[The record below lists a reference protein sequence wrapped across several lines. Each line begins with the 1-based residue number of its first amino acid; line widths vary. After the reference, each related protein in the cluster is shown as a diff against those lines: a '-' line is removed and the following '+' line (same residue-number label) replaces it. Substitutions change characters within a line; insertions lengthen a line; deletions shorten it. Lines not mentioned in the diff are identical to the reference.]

1 MSEPQRVVA
10 GPSRMNNPN
19 QPRPGDGRSAQRKP
33 APSPLQVTQISTP
46 TTDTFV
52 HDPSGDLGSPNSMRG
67 GSAPSHSPRSPIYNV
82 SIPRDGMKSPRE
94 RLEAFFKTTDNT
106 DYSQPRSPGTSKSSP
121 LSTPKEDTYRPIR
134 NVSAPLATTNAGGEL
149 PRNVPSDPPPK
160 ILRPEPRIIPRQ
172 SSIDSTMSSVS
183 STTSY
188 SNLQDPLSPNP
199 SDIAYIISAAGSAE
213 AAIHQLLKEK
223 KQSAAQSAQLWRLV
237 NKQRTLVL
245 GLNKDLER
253 ALLDKERYRK
263 KLREQQAQVQPAPV
277 NVIET
282 LQDSPPPRS
291 PSPAG
296 SESPDELPIQRHSVH
311 PDIPNHFQEMER
323 TPDHANQFISSPT
336 ASSTSTPSLLALSEG
351 RRTPLPN
358 SANVSPA
365 IRDMEIQNKEPLL
378 ETSAVKSNIQALKP
392 LEIQKTP
399 STSLFVKSSPITPD
413 NDSSGA
419 RGSFTARRSI
429 TTPRKAPQGPLIELT
444 ASTPRAEDFVASS
457 PSTRRGPPAPLN
469 LRPKVPTNSNLG
481 AFGPDDHSGSEY
493 EEVSDVE
500 EIPAFERGRKK
511 TREDDD
517 REREAAVL
525 LKEQQSRSTSKKEK
539 RSKSATIKSSQ
550 VTITPTKD
558 MPISPAIRSF
568 SPDEN
573 TAGSSSSSM
582 QRHLSPPTS
591 LAGVLNR
598 PPSSADSRSV
608 TTRNLVSQFPLS
620 PGLPISPRPI
630 DRPVNSPSPRSPREG
645 AHVHLVSPP
654 LSPRSSPPMSLS
666 PRAPRN
672 EIPLPPYTPTSLV
685 SPLPL
690 NSLEPEQAALE
701 NSEAAIRSPREVQGV
716 FSGLPSD
723 PPSHL
728 LSDQTGPG
736 GVNKGLVSEAYPD
749 LLLPP
754 NALPSILVS
763 VTSSRLKPSR
773 YSTLALRGTE
783 EEPVFTLGI
792 SARSNMQQLW
802 RVEKPTVSLPQL
814 DHQLKQLSS
823 FNAKLPDRSLF
834 SGHAPARIDAR
845 RIALEKYFEAI
856 LDTPMDEKAALI
868 ICQYLSTQVI
878 HIEEFEKSGMVG
890 GVEAQ
895 PTLKLGLD
903 GRIVKEGF
911 LTKRGKNF
919 GGWKARFFVLDEPA
933 LRYYESP
940 GGHLL
945 GTIKLADAQ
954 IGRQSVQHS
963 SHSPSRGGDDTNNQV
978 RHAFLILEPKRKDSN
993 NYIRHV
999 LCAESDAERDEWVE
1013 ALLHYVTGQSVDA
1026 SRIRPS
1032 AVKSD
1037 SSSSKVSGS
1046 QSRRKD
1052 SEAEGIESEETDA
1065 LQALS
1070 YADTIP
1076 GQAPVRNLGDR
1087 PNLEP
1092 SSPVV
1097 GTSSQ
1102 NSLKVI
1108 SGPTNGTVIQD
1119 AGAWGNKLPESP
1131 KSKEREM
1138 KKRSIWGFRE
1148 KVSSDGITNHSNDSN
1163 TDLSR
1168 INAEKPTNV
1177 RPVFGIP
1184 LQEAADFCMASGTDV
1199 YLPAVVFRCLD
1210 YLEAKGASSEE
1221 GIFRL
1226 SGSNVVIK
1234 ALRERFNVEGDIDL
1248 LAQGQYYDVHA
1259 VASLLKLYLREL
1271 PTTVLT
1277 RELHLDFLQVLELE
1291 DKPSKIESYNVL
1303 VHKLPL
1309 ANWTLVRALSAFL
1322 ISIVNRSHINKMS
1335 VRNVGIVFSPTLNI
1349 PAPVISAFLTDF
1361 DAIFAKE
1368 PDKTKP
1374 ASIEVTA
1381 PSPLTPEDIRSPR
1394 RQLFSDIPTPSF
1406 NQASFSNGS
1415 GLGVTYEDVIQQSH
1429 AEPATGFIPLQPSYS
1444 SSNRAPS
1451 PNSHPRM
1458 AVTVPGPEYGAFK
1471 RTIGDTALMR
1481 DAKARRRESSM
1492 LMMSVGQAHRKS
1504 SMPIL
1509 NIDSGSSDLSLGV
1522 STGTG
1527 H

>member
-1 MSEPQRVVA
+1 MSESQRVVA
-10 GPSRMNNPN
+10 APSRMNNPN
-19 QPRPGDGRSAQRKP
+19 LPRPGDGRSAQRKP

-46 TTDTFV
+46 ITDTFV
-52 HDPSGDLGSPNSMRG
+52 RDSPRDLDSPQSVKG
-67 GSAPSHSPRSPIYNV
+67 GSAPSYSPRSPTYNLG
-82 SIPRDGMKSPRE
+82 IPREGVRSPRE
-94 RLEAFFKTTDNT
+94 RLEAFLKSTDNN
-106 DYSQPRSPGTSKSSP
+106 DYHQPRSPGISKSSP
-121 LSTPKEDTYRPIR
+121 LSTPTEDTYRPIR
-134 NVSAPLATTNAGGEL
+134 NVSAPLAFSNAGGEQPLNASADLL
-149 PRNVPSDPPPK
+149 PKAMRS
-160 ILRPEPRIIPRQ
+160 EARIIPRQ

-188 SNLQDPLSPNP
+188 SNLQDPLSPNL
-199 SDIAYIISAAGSAE
+199 SDVANVISAAGSAE

-223 KQSAAQSAQLWRLV
+223 KQSSAQSAQLWRLV

-263 KLREQQAQVQPAPV
+263 KLKEQQAQVQPVPV
-277 NVIET
+277 NFIET
-282 LQDSPPPRS
+282 LRDSPPPRS

-311 PDIPNHFQEMER
+311 PDMPIHVQEIAR
-323 TPDHANQFISSPT
+323 TPDQATGFISSPT
-336 ASSTSTPSLLALSEG
+336 ASSSTPSLLVQSEG
-351 RRTPLPN
+351 RRTPLPD
-358 SANVSPA
+358 SAEASPS
-365 IRDMEIQNKEPLL
+365 IQDTELQSNDPLL
-378 ETSAVKSNIQALKP
+378 GTSAVKSDFPTLEP
-392 LEIQKTP
+392 LEIQKLS
-399 STSLFVKSSPITPD
+399 STNLHIQSSPAPVTPD
-413 NDSSGA
+413 NESSGA

-429 TTPRKAPQGPLIELT
+429 TTPRKATQGPSIEFT
-444 ASTPRAEDFVASS
+444 ASTPRAEDFTVSS
-457 PSTRRGPPAPLN
+457 TSTRRGPPAPLD
-469 LRPKVPTNSNLG
+469 LSPKVPMNSKLG
-481 AFGPDDHSGSEY
+481 TFGPDDHSGSEY
-493 EEVSDVE
+493 EEISDVE

-517 REREAAVL
+517 REREAAIL

-539 RSKSATIKSSQ
+539 RSKSATIQSSQ
-550 VTITPTKD
+550 VAMPLKKD
-558 MPISPAIRSF
+558 VPISPAIRSF
-568 SPDEN
+568 SPDDD
-573 TAGSSSSSM
+573 TAGSGSM

-591 LAGVLNR
+591 LAGVLSR

-620 PGLPISPRPI
+620 PGLPVSPRPI

-645 AHVHLVSPP
+645 THAHLVSPP

-666 PRAPRN
+666 PRALRS
-672 EIPLPPYTPTSLV
+672 EIPLPPGTPTSLA

-690 NSLEPEQAALE
+690 NNLEPERRALE
-701 NSEAAIRSPREVQGV
+701 NSEPTVRSPREAQNV
-716 FSGLPSD
+716 FTGLPSD
-723 PPSHL
+723 PPCHL
-728 LSDQTGPG
+728 LPDQIGPG
-736 GVNKGLVSEAYPD
+736 GVNRGLVSETYPD

-773 YSTLALRGTE
+773 HSTLALRGTE

-814 DHQLKQLSS
+814 DQQLKQLSS
-823 FNAKLPDRSLF
+823 FNAKLPERSLF
-834 SGHAPARIDAR
+834 SGHAPAKIDAR

-878 HIEEFEKSGMVG
+878 SVEDFEKSAIVG
-890 GVEAQ
+890 GPETQ
-895 PTLKLGLD
+895 PTSRLGPD
-903 GRIVKEGF
+903 GRMVKEGF

-963 SHSPSRGGDDTNNQV
+963 SHSPARGGDDPNNQV
-978 RHAFLILEPKRKDSN
+978 RHAFLILEPKRKDSSS
-993 NYIRHV
+993 YIRHV
-999 LCAESDAERDEWVE
+999 LCAESDVERDEWVE
-1013 ALLHYVTGQSVDA
+1013 ALLHYVTGQSMDA

-1032 AVKSD
+1032 VVKND
-1037 SSSSKVSGS
+1037 SSSSKMSGS

-1052 SEAEGIESEETDA
+1052 SEVEGMEPEESDA

-1070 YADTIP
+1070 YADATP
-1076 GQAPVRNLGDR
+1076 GQAPIRNLGDR
-1087 PNLEP
+1087 QNFEP
-1092 SSPVV
+1092 SSPIV
-1097 GTSSQ
+1097 GASTQ
-1102 NSLKVI
+1102 TSLKVI
-1108 SGPTNGTVIQD
+1108 SGPTNGTVIQN

-1163 TDLSR
+1163 IDLSR
-1168 INAEKPTNV
+1168 INEEKSTNV
-1177 RPVFGIP
+1177 RAVFGIP
-1184 LQEAADFCMASGTDV
+1184 LQDAVDFCMAPGTDV
-1199 YLPAVVFRCLD
+1199 YLPAVVYRCLE

-1277 RELHLDFLQVLELE
+1277 RELHLDFLQVLGMHSLTI
-1291 DKPSKIESYNVL
+1291 SLRI
-1303 VHKLPL
+1303 
-1309 ANWTLVRALSAFL
+1309 WL
-1322 ISIVNRSHINKMS
+1322 INC
-1335 VRNVGIVFSPTLNI
+1335 F
-1349 PAPVISAFLTDF
+1349 
-1361 DAIFAKE
+1361 
-1368 PDKTKP
+1368 
-1374 ASIEVTA
+1374 
-1381 PSPLTPEDIRSPR
+1381 
-1394 RQLFSDIPTPSF
+1394 
-1406 NQASFSNGS
+1406 
-1415 GLGVTYEDVIQQSH
+1415 
-1429 AEPATGFIPLQPSYS
+1429 
-1444 SSNRAPS
+1444 
-1451 PNSHPRM
+1451 
-1458 AVTVPGPEYGAFK
+1458 
-1471 RTIGDTALMR
+1471 
-1481 DAKARRRESSM
+1481 
-1492 LMMSVGQAHRKS
+1492 
-1504 SMPIL
+1504 
-1509 NIDSGSSDLSLGV
+1509 
-1522 STGTG
+1522 
-1527 H
+1527 

>member
-1 MSEPQRVVA
+1 MSEPQKVVA

-19 QPRPGDGRSAQRKP
+19 LPRPGDGRSAQRKP

-46 TTDTFV
+46 ITDTFV
-52 HDPSGDLGSPNSMRG
+52 HNSSGDVDSPSAIRG
-67 GSAPSHSPRSPIYNV
+67 GSAPSYSPRSPIYNV

-94 RLEAFFKTTDNT
+94 RLEAFFKTTDSH
-106 DYSQPRSPGTSKSSP
+106 DYHQPRSPRTSKSSP
-121 LSTPKEDTYRPIR
+121 LSTPKEDPYCPIR
-134 NVSAPLATTNAGGEL
+134 NVSAPLATTNTVGEL
-149 PRNVPSDPPPK
+149 PQNTPLDPPQK
-160 ILRPEPRIIPRQ
+160 IFRSEPRMIPRQ

-263 KLREQQAQVQPAPV
+263 RLREQQAQVQAAPAYL
-277 NVIET
+277 IET
-282 LQDSPPPRS
+282 LRDSPPPRS

-311 PDIPNHFQEMER
+311 PDMPTLVQDLGSRPNHAFQ
-323 TPDHANQFISSPT
+323 AVSSPT
-336 ASSTSTPSLLALSEG
+336 DPSTSPASLLALSEG
-351 RRTPLPN
+351 RRTPLPI
-358 SANVSPA
+358 SADASPLVKD
-365 IRDMEIQNKEPLL
+365 IEVRNKEPLL
-378 ETSAVKSNIQALKP
+378 NALAEKPTVQALAP
-392 LEIQKTP
+392 LEIQKTS
-399 STSLFVKSSPITPD
+399 STSVYAKSSPITPD

-429 TTPRKAPQGPLIELT
+429 TTPRKLQQGPSIEFT

-457 PSTRRGPPAPLN
+457 PSTRRGPPAPLD
-469 LRPKVPTNSNLG
+469 LRPKVPTNSKLG
-481 AFGPDDHSGSEY
+481 AVGSDDHSGSEN
-493 EEVSDVE
+493 EAISDVE

-517 REREAAVL
+517 REREAAIL

-539 RSKSATIKSSQ
+539 RSKSTTIKSSQ
-550 VTITPTKD
+550 VTMSPTKD
-558 MPISPAIRSF
+558 MPVSPAIRSF
-568 SPDEN
+568 SPDN
-573 TAGSSSSSM
+573 DTAGSSSSSL

-598 PPSSADSRSV
+598 SPSSAESRSV

-620 PGLPISPRPI
+620 PGLPVSPRPI

-654 LSPRSSPPMSLS
+654 LSPRSSPAMSLS
-666 PRAPRN
+666 PRAPRA
-672 EIPLPPYTPTSLV
+672 EIPLPPHTPTLLV

-690 NSLEPEQAALE
+690 NGSEPEQAAPE
-701 NSEAAIRSPREVQGV
+701 YSKSTVRSPRVVHSV
-716 FSGLPSD
+716 FSRLPSN

-728 LSDQTGPG
+728 ISDQIGPE
-736 GVNKGLVSEAYPD
+736 GVNKSLVSEAYPD

-773 YSTLALRGTE
+773 YSTLAPRGAE

-823 FNAKLPDRSLF
+823 FSAKLPERSLF
-834 SGHAPARIDAR
+834 SGHAPAKIDAR

-878 HIEEFEKSGMVG
+878 HIEEFDKSGVVG
-890 GVEAQ
+890 GGETQ
-895 PTLKLGLD
+895 PTLRMGLD

-945 GTIKLADAQ
+945 GTIKLVDAQ
-954 IGRQSVQHS
+954 IGRQSIQHS
-963 SHSPSRGGDDTNNQV
+963 SHSPSRGGDDVNNQV
-978 RHAFLILEPKRKDSN
+978 RHAFLILEPKRKDSS

-1013 ALLHYVTGQSVDA
+1013 ALLHHVTGQPVDA

-1037 SSSSKVSGS
+1037 SSSSRVSAS

-1052 SEAEGIESEETDA
+1052 SEAEGVEAEESEA

-1076 GQAPVRNLGDR
+1076 GQTPLRMLGDR
-1087 PNLEP
+1087 PNPEP

-1097 GTSSQ
+1097 GAPFQ

-1131 KSKEREM
+1131 KSKEREL

-1148 KVSSDGITNHSNDSN
+1148 KVSSDGMTNHSNDSN
-1163 TDLSR
+1163 ADLSR
-1168 INAEKPTNV
+1168 INEEKATNV

-1184 LQEAADFCMASGTDV
+1184 LQEAADFCMAAGTDV

-1210 YLEAKGASSEE
+1210 YLEANGASSEE

-1277 RELHLDFLQVLELE
+1277 RELHLDFLQVLGTQR
-1291 DKPSKIESYNVL
+1291 
-1303 VHKLPL
+1303 LPKFVP
-1309 ANWTLVRALSAFL
+1309 N
-1322 ISIVNRSHINKMS
+1322 
-1335 VRNVGIVFSPTLNI
+1335 FS
-1349 PAPVISAFLTDF
+1349 
-1361 DAIFAKE
+1361 
-1368 PDKTKP
+1368 
-1374 ASIEVTA
+1374 
-1381 PSPLTPEDIRSPR
+1381 
-1394 RQLFSDIPTPSF
+1394 
-1406 NQASFSNGS
+1406 
-1415 GLGVTYEDVIQQSH
+1415 
-1429 AEPATGFIPLQPSYS
+1429 
-1444 SSNRAPS
+1444 
-1451 PNSHPRM
+1451 
-1458 AVTVPGPEYGAFK
+1458 
-1471 RTIGDTALMR
+1471 
-1481 DAKARRRESSM
+1481 
-1492 LMMSVGQAHRKS
+1492 
-1504 SMPIL
+1504 
-1509 NIDSGSSDLSLGV
+1509 
-1522 STGTG
+1522 
-1527 H
+1527 

>member
-1 MSEPQRVVA
+1 MSESQRAVA

-19 QPRPGDGRSAQRKP
+19 LPRPGDGRSAQRKP

-46 TTDTFV
+46 ITDTFV
-52 HDPSGDLGSPNSMRG
+52 HDSPRDLGSPGSLRG
-67 GSAPSHSPRSPIYNV
+67 GSAPSYSPRSPTYNA
-82 SIPRDGMKSPRE
+82 SIPRDGLKSPRE
-94 RLEAFFKTTDNT
+94 RLEAFLKTTDNN
-106 DYSQPRSPGTSKSSP
+106 DYGQPRSPGTSKSSP

-134 NVSAPLATTNAGGEL
+134 NVSAPLASTNTGGEL
-149 PRNVPSDPPPK
+149 PLNVPSDIPSQ
-160 ILRPEPRIIPRQ
+160 IMRSEPRIIPRQ

-263 KLREQQAQVQPAPV
+263 KLKEQQIQIQPAPV
-277 NVIET
+277 NASET
-282 LQDSPPPRS
+282 LRDSPPPRS

-311 PDIPNHFQEMER
+311 PDMPTHVQEISRIPDQAIR
-323 TPDHANQFISSPT
+323 SVSSPT
-336 ASSTSTPSLLALSEG
+336 ASSSSPTSILVQSEG
-351 RRTPLPN
+351 RRTPLHD
-358 SANVSPA
+358 SADASPS
-365 IRDMEIQNKEPLL
+365 IQSTETQNREVLL
-378 ETSAVKSNIQALKP
+378 GMSAVKPTVHALAP
-392 LEIQKTP
+392 LEILKTP
-399 STSLFVKSSPITPD
+399 STSLNVKSLPITPD
-413 NDSSGA
+413 NDNSGA

-429 TTPRKAPQGPLIELT
+429 TTPRKTPQGPSIEFT
-444 ASTPRAEDFVASS
+444 ASTPRAEDFVVNS

-469 LRPKVPTNSNLG
+469 LRPKIPTTSIVG
-481 AFGPDDHSGSEY
+481 AFGPEDHSGSDY
-493 EEVSDVE
+493 EEISDVE

-539 RSKSATIKSSQ
+539 RSKSTTIKSSQ
-550 VTITPTKD
+550 VIMPPTKD
-558 MPISPAIRSF
+558 MPVSPAIRSF
-568 SPDEN
+568 SPDDD
-573 TAGSSSSSM
+573 TAGSSPGSM

-591 LAGVLNR
+591 LAGVLSR

-645 AHVHLVSPP
+645 AHAHLVSPP

-666 PRAPRN
+666 PRAPRT
-672 EIPLPPYTPTSLV
+672 EIPLPPHTPTSLV

-690 NSLEPEQAALE
+690 KSFEPEQAAPEDSGLTV
-701 NSEAAIRSPREVQGV
+701 RSPRDVQEV

-728 LSDQTGPG
+728 VPDQTGPG
-736 GVNKGLVSEAYPD
+736 GVNRSLVSEAYPD

-773 YSTLALRGTE
+773 HSTLALKGTE

-823 FNAKLPDRSLF
+823 FSAKLPERSLF
-834 SGHAPARIDAR
+834 SGHAPAKIDAR

-878 HIEEFEKSGMVG
+878 HVDEYDKSGMAG
-890 GVEAQ
+890 GIETQ
-895 PTLKLGLD
+895 PTLRLGLD

-963 SHSPSRGGDDTNNQV
+963 SHSPSRGVDDPNNQV

-1013 ALLHYVTGQSVDA
+1013 ALLHYVMGQPVDA

-1052 SEAEGIESEETDA
+1052 SEAEGMEPEESDA

-1087 PNLEP
+1087 QNIEP

-1097 GTSSQ
+1097 GASTQ
-1102 NSLKVI
+1102 TSLKVI
-1108 SGPTNGTVIQD
+1108 SGPTNGTVIQN

-1163 TDLSR
+1163 NDLSR
-1168 INAEKPTNV
+1168 IHDEKPTNV
-1177 RPVFGIP
+1177 KAVFGIP
-1184 LQEAADFCMASGTDV
+1184 LQEAVDFCMAPGTDV
-1199 YLPAVVFRCLD
+1199 YLPAVVYRCLE

-1291 DKPSKIESYNVL
+1291 DKPSKIEAYNVL

-1322 ISIVNRSHINKMS
+1322 ISIVNKSNINKMS

-1374 ASIEVTA
+1374 ASIEVIA

-1406 NQASFSNGS
+1406 NQDSFSNGS
-1415 GLGVTYEDVIQQSH
+1415 GLGLTYEDVVQQSH
-1429 AEPATGFIPLQPSYS
+1429 IEPGTGFIPLQPSYNS
-1444 SSNRAPS
+1444 TIRAPS
-1451 PNSHPRM
+1451 PNSQSRM

-1471 RTIGDTALMR
+1471 RTIGDTAIMR

-1504 SMPIL
+1504 SMPML
-1509 NIDSGSSDLSLGV
+1509 NIDSV
-1522 STGTG
+1522 NEI
-1527 H
+1527 